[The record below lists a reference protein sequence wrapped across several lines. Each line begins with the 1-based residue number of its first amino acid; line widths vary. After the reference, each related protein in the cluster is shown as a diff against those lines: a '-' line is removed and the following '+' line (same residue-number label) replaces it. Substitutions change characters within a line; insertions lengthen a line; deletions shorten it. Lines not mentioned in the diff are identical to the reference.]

1 MQTKE
6 LLYEGKAKKVFL
18 TDDPNVLYCLFKDD
32 ATAFNAK
39 KKGTIVDKGK
49 MNTAI
54 TNTIYTM
61 LAKKGIPTHLINKV
75 GEDALLVKK
84 VTIIPVEVVVRNFAA
99 GSMAKSLGLTE
110 GHKLASTVIDFYYK
124 SDALDDPYIN
134 ESRIYAMGWAT
145 PAEMQEIK
153 ELTLRIN
160 EALKPFFEKIGIKLI
175 DFKLEFGKTADGQVI
190 LADEI
195 TPDTCRLWDM
205 KTNEKMDKDR
215 FRRDLGGIEEAYQ
228 EILKRVQAQ

>member
-61 LAKKGIPTHLINKV
+61 LAKKGIPTHLIDKV
-75 GEDALLVKK
+75 GEDAFLVKK
-84 VTIIPVEVVVRNFAA
+84 
-99 GSMAKSLGLTE
+99 
-110 GHKLASTVIDFYYK
+110 
-124 SDALDDPYIN
+124 
-134 ESRIYAMGWAT
+134 
-145 PAEMQEIK
+145 
-153 ELTLRIN
+153 
-160 EALKPFFEKIGIKLI
+160 
-175 DFKLEFGKTADGQVI
+175 
-190 LADEI
+190 
-195 TPDTCRLWDM
+195 
-205 KTNEKMDKDR
+205 
-215 FRRDLGGIEEAYQ
+215 
-228 EILKRVQAQ
+228 